1 MTAAFSITTFRAS
14 RQGLAAAVHGNAVV
28 PLRGSDIRRMGG
40 TSHAPPP
47 TRTAAL
53 LDAAD
58 ADHSRDDYHA
68 DHPHAWNSGRDLLMA
83 TYALNWDLD
92 SLYPNPASADFA
104 PILER
109 LRTDMRQLAADSEL
123 LPSVET
129 DSAAWGA
136 YLDRM
141 ADVLSRYE
149 DLGAF
154 VGCHCAAD
162 AGNKTYQ
169 RLEGVLAALE
179 PQWQQ
184 TLTNVEFGLREIDP
198 GRLAAILDQDE
209 RLARVRFYL
218 EERQRSAALR
228 LPKGE
233 ELLAAE
239 LAVDGLNAWSRLYD
253 RLSGE
258 LRIEVMEK
266 GELVKKSPGQVQ
278 FDSPER
284 SVRQNN
290 FYAASRAWK
299 TIADTCADALNH
311 ICGARLTKYRRLGID
326 HLAVP
331 LRLNRMTRPTLDAMW
346 RTITERKGCLVE
358 YLSAKAKLL
367 GLEKLCWYDTQAPLP
382 MMREAAAPPP
392 RVAGAAGRLSWDEA
406 CSTVVN
412 TLGEFSAE
420 FGAFADQALR
430 GAWVE
435 AEDRP
440 GKRQGGFC
448 TGLPTKGV
456 SRIFM
461 TFTGSPDSMS
471 TLAHELGHAYHSW
484 VLRERPLF
492 LRDYPMNLAE
502 TASTFAEAIV
512 NDRRLADAATTSEKL
527 SILDN
532 ICADGVA
539 FLMNIHCRF
548 LFEDA
553 FHRERPAGEVPAERL
568 FELMESAQK
577 EAYLNALAD
586 DGWYPGFWISKLHFY
601 IAGWPFYN
609 FPYTFGYLLS
619 QGLYAL
625 AHDEGPGF
633 SDRYR
638 RFLLASGS
646 RLTEEV
652 VQETLGYD
660 LTRPDFWNRSLDIV
674 EEHVREFV
682 RLSGAA
688 G

>member
-1 MTAAFSITTFRAS
+1 M
-14 RQGLAAAVHGNAVV
+14 
-28 PLRGSDIRRMGG
+28 
-40 TSHAPPP
+40 P
-47 TRTAAL
+47 T
-53 LDAAD
+53 
-58 ADHSRDDYHA
+58 Y
-68 DHPHAWNSGRDLLMA
+68 P
-83 TYALNWDLD
+83 LNWDLD

-109 LRTDMRQLAADSEL
+109 LRADMRQLAADSET
-123 LPSVET
+123 LPPLET
-129 DSAAWGA
+129 APAAWGE

-141 ADVLSRYE
+141 ADVLGRYE
-149 DLGAF
+149 DLGSF
-154 VGCHCAAD
+154 IGCHSAAD

-198 GRLAAILDQDE
+198 GRLEALLHQDE

-218 EERQRSAALR
+218 EERQRAAVLR

-233 ELLAAE
+233 ELLAAD
-239 LAVDGLNAWSRLYD
+239 LAVDGLHAWSRLYD

-266 GELVKKSPGQVQ
+266 GELVQKSPGQVQ

-290 FYAASRAWK
+290 FYAASKAWK
-299 TIADTCADALNH
+299 SIADTCADALNH
-311 ICGARLTKYRRLGID
+311 ICGARLTKYRRLGVD

-331 LRLNRMTRPTLDAMW
+331 LRLNRMTRATLETMW
-346 RTITERKGCLVE
+346 RTITERKTCLVR
-358 YLSAKAKLL
+358 YLEAKARLL
-367 GLEKLCWYDTQAPLP
+367 GLDRLCWYDVQAPLP
-382 MMREAAAPPP
+382 VLREAGRPLSPTAA
-392 RVAGAAGRLSWDEA
+392 GTAGRLSWDDA
-406 CSTVVN
+406 CGTVVK
-412 TLGEFSAE
+412 TLREFSSD
-420 FGAFADQALR
+420 FGAFAEQALR
-430 GAWVE
+430 GGWVE

-448 TGLPTKGV
+448 TGLPTKQV

-471 TLAHELGHAYHSW
+471 TLAHELGHAYHGW
-484 VLRERPLF
+484 ILRQQPLF

-502 TASTFAEAIV
+502 TASTFAEAVV
-512 NDRRLADAATTSEKL
+512 NDRRLADASTTFEKL

-553 FHRERPAGEVPAERL
+553 FHQERPAGELSAER
-568 FELMESAQK
+568 FSELMEAAQK
-577 EAYLNALAD
+577 EAYLGALAD

-619 QGLYAL
+619 QGLYAI
-625 AHDEGPGF
+625 AREEGPSF
-633 SDRYR
+633 SERYR

-646 RLTEEV
+646 RLTEQA

-660 LTRPDFWNRSLDIV
+660 LTRPDFWNRSLDLV
-674 EEHVREFV
+674 EGHVQEFV
-682 RLSGAA
+682 RLSGAE